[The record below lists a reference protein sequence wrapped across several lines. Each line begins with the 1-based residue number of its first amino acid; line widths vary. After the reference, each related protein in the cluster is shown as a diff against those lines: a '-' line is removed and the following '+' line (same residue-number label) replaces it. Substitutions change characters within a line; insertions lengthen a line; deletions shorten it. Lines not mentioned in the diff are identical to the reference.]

1 MNIKVN
7 ATLLEE
13 TTGKIRNI
21 RYEDLTEAQKAEPC
35 AICYDEYE
43 QFQQIR
49 ELQCVG
55 KHIFHQQC
63 IAVWFDR
70 NRVCPLCRTRM

>member
-1 MNIKVN
+1 MHVD

-21 RYEDLTEAQKAEPC
+21 LYEELTEEQKANEC
-35 AICYDEYE
+35 VICYESYN
-43 QFQQIR
+43 QFEQIR

-55 KHIFHQQC
+55 KHIFHQKC
-63 IAVWFDR
+63 IASWFDR
-70 NRVCPLCRTRM
+70 NPTCPLCRTRI

>member
-1 MNIKVN
+1 MHVD

-21 RYEDLTEAQKAEPC
+21 RFEDLTEEQRQDEC
-35 AICYDEYE
+35 VICYEKYNRYE
-43 QFQQIR
+43 QIR

-55 KHIFHQQC
+55 KHIFHQKC
-63 IAVWFDR
+63 IASWFDR
-70 NRVCPLCRTRM
+70 NPTCPLCRTRI

>member
-1 MNIKVN
+1 MHLD

-21 RYEDLTEAQKAEPC
+21 LYDELTEEQKQNDC
-35 AICYDEYE
+35 AICFDSFQ
-43 QFQQIR
+43 QFEQIR

-55 KHIFHQQC
+55 KHIFHQKC
-63 IAVWFDR
+63 IAAWFDR
-70 NRVCPLCRTRM
+70 NPVCPLCRTRM